1 MSKLFLMCGIPGSGK
16 STWLQKNCG
25 ENDIIVSRD
34 AIRFSM
40 LKDDEEYF
48 AKENEVFVEF
58 CKQISENLA
67 AGHNVFADATHLNA
81 NSRKK
86 VLDNVTG
93 YDFIGAIVMNT
104 PLNECIRRN
113 DNRTGRAFV
122 PHSVIRRMSCQFDY
136 PDITENFDIVLE
148 VQEEK

>member
-25 ENDIIVSRD
+25 ENDVIVSRD

-40 LKDDEEYF
+40 LKDDEKYF
-48 AKENEVFVEF
+48 AKENEVFAEF

-93 YDFIGAIVMNT
+93 YDMVGAIAMDT
-104 PLNECIRRN
+104 SLTEALKRN
-113 DNRTGRAFV
+113 NNRKGRERV
-122 PHSVIRRMSCQFDY
+122 PRGVIKRMATQFEF
-136 PDITENFDIVLE
+136 PDKTENFDVIDKIKGE
-148 VQEEK
+148 